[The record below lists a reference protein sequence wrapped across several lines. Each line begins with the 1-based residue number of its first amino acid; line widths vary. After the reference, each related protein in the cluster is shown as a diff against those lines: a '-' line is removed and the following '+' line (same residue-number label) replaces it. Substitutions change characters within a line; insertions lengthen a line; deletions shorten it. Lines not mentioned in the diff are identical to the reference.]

1 MTARVYLDWNAA
13 APLRPEARAAAAA
26 ALDLAGNASSV
37 HAEGRAAR
45 AALERA
51 RAQVAALAGCAPGQ
65 VVFTSCASEAAALAA
80 RNLGP
85 LAAGAIEHDCVLA
98 HAAATLPVSAEG
110 VVDVAAAPA
119 GFALA
124 AQAANSETGVMQP
137 AGERPVD
144 LVDAV
149 QAVGR
154 TAWRYDP
161 ARMRFAILSSPK
173 IGGPKGA
180 GALIVPEEAALDPL
194 LPGGG
199 QEGRR
204 RAGTENLAAI
214 AGFGAAADAAAAERA
229 QGVWERVRGLRD
241 RLEGAMSAADD
252 GIIVFGGG
260 APRSPNTLCVSAP
273 GWRGETQ
280 VMALDLAG
288 FAVSAGSACSS
299 GKTGASPGLAAMARA
314 MGLAADAAGEA
325 IRVSLGPTTTQTEID
340 RFAERWTGLYRK
352 RRATAA

>member
-1 MTARVYLDWNAA
+1 MTARAYLDWNAA
-13 APLRPEARAAAAA
+13 APLRPEARAAAVA

-80 RNLGP
+80 RNVGP
-85 LAAGAIEHDCVLA
+85 FAAGAVEHDCVRA
-98 HAAATLPVSAEG
+98 HAAAALPIGADG
-110 VVDVAAAPA
+110 IVDVSAAPA
-119 GFALA
+119 DVALA
-124 AQAANSETGVMQP
+124 LQAANSETGVIQP
-137 AGERPVD
+137 EAERRID
-144 LVDAV
+144 LVDAA
-149 QAVGR
+149 QAAGR
-154 TAWRYDP
+154 TAWRYE
-161 ARMRFAILSSPK
+161 AERMRFAILSSPK

-180 GALIVPEEAALDPL
+180 GALIVPNDAELEPL

-214 AGFGAAADAAAAERA
+214 AGFGAAAEAADAERA
-229 QGVWERVRGLRD
+229 EGAWERVRGLRD
-241 RLEGAMSAADD
+241 RLERAMSECDD
-252 GIIVFGGG
+252 RIIVFGSGVE
-260 APRSPNTLCVSAP
+260 RLPNTLCIGAP

-288 FAVSAGSACSS
+288 FAVSAGAACSS
-299 GKTGASPGLAAMARA
+299 GKTGASAGLAAMARS
-314 MGLAADAAGEA
+314 MGLDEAAAAEA
-325 IRVSLGPTTTQTEID
+325 IRVSIGPTTTEIEID
-340 RFAERWTGLYRK
+340 RFAERWTGLYDK